1 MNPKSGQGSL
11 ERGERRN
18 IDMRRDEVP
27 SFHLRRRN
35 GRDVTF
41 LVLVEQ
47 MVDRQRMPKENKPK
61 ADTIARLGFIGRLR
75 ILDGAAISFLKRKQL
90 ASQKGAG
97 ATTYQMRQEQLK
109 ERDLVRVKQSGTMP
123 RDDDMVTK
131 QVP

>member
-18 IDMRRDEVP
+18 IDVRQDEMP

-35 GRDVTF
+35 GRDITF

-61 ADTIARLGFIGRLR
+61 ADTIAGLGFIERLR
-75 ILDGAAISFLKRKQL
+75 ILDGAAISFLNRN
-90 ASQKGAG
+90 
-97 ATTYQMRQEQLK
+97 R
-109 ERDLVRVKQSGTMP
+109 
-123 RDDDMVTK
+123 
-131 QVP
+131 

>member
-18 IDMRRDEVP
+18 IDMRRDEMP

-47 MVDRQRMPKENKPK
+47 MVDRQQMPKENEPN
-61 ADTIARLGFIGRLR
+61 ADTIAGLGFIGRLR

-90 ASQKGAG
+90 ASQKGAD
-97 ATTYQMRQEQLK
+97 ATTLTDQK
-109 ERDLVRVKQSGTMP
+109 ECLIKKFALFWPLTMNYIKVYLIV
-123 RDDDMVTK
+123 VTN
-131 QVP
+131 